1 MNAALTASGVRL
13 GDVFRVLAVAWDV
26 VDSYGH
32 RPLPAEVVPLVAL
45 ALARYGMKFNL
56 SSLQLDSLAKRV
68 RAGGCMQLP
77 HVEGAEGLLVKG
89 RGPPRD
95 PSLPLA
101 RSLSSG

>member
-1 MNAALTASGVRL
+1 MNAAPTASGVRL
-13 GDVFRVLAVAWDV
+13 GDAFRVLAVAWDV

-68 RAGGCMQLP
+68 CEQEGVCNCRTWRARR
-77 HVEGAEGLLVKG
+77 V
-89 RGPPRD
+89 
-95 PSLPLA
+95 SW
-101 RSLSSG
+101 